1 MTDSYYSSRKPPQQ
15 QYDRQIGDS
24 DIMKTEFRRPR
35 DILLSVVSE
44 FHTICSARLADLT
57 KKLRD
62 LSSKSTE
69 LLDNKCHFVSK
80 IIQHLWGKK
89 FILFRK
95 FSFYF
100 NF

>member
-1 MTDSYYSSRKPPQQ
+1 MTDSYYSSHKPQQQ
-15 QYDRQIGDS
+15 QYDRQDD
-24 DIMKTEFRRPR
+24 DIHKAEFRRPR

-69 LLDNKCHFVSK
+69 LLDNKCHFVS
-80 IIQHLWGKK
+80 IHNIFFL
-89 FILFRK
+89 ILHTVK
-95 FSFYF
+95 PL
-100 NF
+100 